1 MKRDILIAFIL
12 LAAAASGIHA
22 QQLDQDCNPIAVP
35 AACAQFAESIRS
47 LETRIAGFQRRLDGA
62 SPAAKQDLLRT
73 ISRLNSERD
82 AANANLTRCI
92 REHGA
97 TPRELA
103 PGELTSTFTGTA
115 TVRTTDSN
123 APGPF
128 DVDLDIDLRFSRNRC
143 RVTITRFPRLK
154 LKTKDLPVIG
164 RITVTV
170 TQTGGGSGNFHP
182 VSGTMNIPI
191 TLHFHYD
198 TALLSDDDA
207 TFSLTTGRS
216 VSRSAAFDI
225 TGSPLTAGGS
235 ITLTGTTKFRN
246 GYLSG
251 KDGSLLITATIS
263 PRP

>member
-1 MKRDILIAFIL
+1 MRQILIAFITV
-12 LAAAASGIHA
+12 LAVSFVTRA

-35 AACAQFAESIRS
+35 AECREFADSVHT
-47 LETRIAGFQRRLDGA
+47 LDDRIARMQQRLNSA
-62 SPAAKQDLLRT
+62 SPAAKQQLLRT
-73 ISRLNSERD
+73 IGDLNSQRD
-82 AANANLTRCI
+82 AAQADLARCI

-103 PGELTSTFTGTA
+103 ASELNSTFTGSA

-123 APGPF
+123 AAGPF
-128 DVDLDIDLRFSRNRC
+128 DVDLNIDLRFSRDRC
-143 RVTITRFPRLK
+143 HVTITRFPSLK

-164 RITVTV
+164 RINVTV
-170 TQTGGGSGNFHP
+170 SQTGGGSGSFHP

-198 TALLSDDDA
+198 TALLGDDDA

-216 VSRSAAFDI
+216 VSRSRAFDI
-225 TGSPLTAGGS
+225 TGSPLTAGGN
-235 ITLTGTTKFRN
+235 ITLTGTTRFRN

-251 KDGSLLITATIS
+251 KEGSLFITATIS

>member
-1 MKRDILIAFIL
+1 MRRNILIGVISIV
-12 LAAAASGIHA
+12 ASSFSSHA
-22 QQLDQDCNPIAVP
+22 QQLDQDCNHIAAP
-35 AACAQFAESIRS
+35 AECRELSESGHA
-47 LETRIAGFQRRLDGA
+47 LEDRIARLQQRLKGA
-62 SPAAKQDLLRT
+62 SPAVKQQLLRT
-73 ISRLNSERD
+73 ISGLNSQRD
-82 AANANLTRCI
+82 AANADLSSCI

-103 PGELTSTFTGTA
+103 PSELTSTFTGSA

-123 APGPF
+123 ASGPF
-128 DVDLDIDLRFSRNRC
+128 DVDLNIDLRFSRDRC
-143 RVTITRFPRLK
+143 HITITRFPSLK

-164 RITVTV
+164 RINVTV
-170 TQTGGGSGNFHP
+170 TQTGGGSGSFHP

-225 TGSPLTAGGS
+225 TGSPLTAGGNV
-235 ITLTGTTKFRN
+235 TLTGTTRFRN

-251 KDGSLLITATIS
+251 KEGSLLITATIS